1 LSERPGRMTPAVPP
15 GPPGGPGG
23 GRSDRDVPIGRAERP
38 GRPGLTRVARPGR
51 RAPPGEG
58 VFVTVDTG
66 RARRLRRHRGS
77 IAAVA
82 AGTVAI
88 VVAVFGVTDALA
100 ASAGPITGLGGKCV
114 DVAAASTANGT
125 HVQLYDCNG
134 TGAQSWTVGNPDGS
148 IRALGKCMDVTAA
161 STANGAKVQLYDCN
175 GTGAQRW
182 TVSNGEIINT
192 GSGKCLDATDKS
204 SANGNQLQIWSC
216 TGASNQRW
224 TVPGGGGGP
233 TPGGLDPSV
242 APGGN
247 FDLSVW
253 ELQLPTG
260 SPGAPTTIPPS
271 QLAGPGGFQDAYFFT
286 DPNDGAMTFWDPENG
301 VTTPNSHYSRSE
313 LREMNPSGAAA
324 NWFSPGTHTLSA
336 TLRVT
341 EVPDHVAVGQIHL
354 GSGGSTKP
362 LLELFYYS
370 NGNIE
375 MAIEQTP
382 AGGNEVRHLAGNVP
396 LGTAWSYTI
405 GLSGNTISLVVN
417 GGPTQTWPMSTTFDG
432 YGMYFKA
439 GDYDQTS
446 GSSSTVGAR
455 VAFYAL
461 NISHSG

>member
-1 LSERPGRMTPAVPP
+1 MT
-15 GPPGGPGG
+15 G
-23 GRSDRDVPIGRAERP
+23 ET
-38 GRPGLTRVARPGR
+38 GRPRQSR
-51 RAPPGEG
+51 RRRG
-58 VFVTVDTG
+58 VI
-66 RARRLRRHRGS
+66 A
-77 IAAVA
+77 AAVA
-82 AGTVAI
+82 AGTVTVAA
-88 VVAVFGVTDALA
+88 AVFGVTDAMA

-114 DVAAASTANGT
+114 DVAAASIANGA

-134 TGAQSWTVGNPDGS
+134 TSAQSWTVGNSDGS
-148 IRALGKCMDVTAA
+148 IRALGKCMDVAAA

-175 GTGAQRW
+175 GTSAQKW
-182 TVSNGEIINT
+182 TVSDGEIVNT

-216 TGASNQRW
+216 TGATNQQW
-224 TVPGGGGGP
+224 TVSGGGGAP
-233 TPGGLDPSV
+233 TNPPGGLDPSV

-247 FDLSVW
+247 FDLSLW

-260 SPGAPTTIPPS
+260 SPGAPTTILPS
-271 QLAGPGGFQDAYFFT
+271 QLKGPNGFQDAYFYT

-301 VTTPNSHYSRSE
+301 VTTPNSNYSRSE
-313 LREMNPSGAAA
+313 FREMTASGAAA
-324 NWFSPGTHTLSA
+324 NWFSPGTHKLSA
-336 TLRVT
+336 TLKVT
-341 EVPDHVAVGQIHL
+341 QVPSHVAVGQIHL

-382 AGGNEVRHLAGNVP
+382 AGGNEVQHLAGNVP
-396 LGTAWSYTI
+396 LGTEWSYTI
-405 GLSGNTISLVVN
+405 GLSGNTISLVIN
-417 GGPTQTWPMSTTFDG
+417 GGATQTWPMSTTFNG

-446 GSSSTVGAR
+446 GSSSTVGAT